1 MEGLNSVVEEYV
13 MAYASIGRKR
23 IYYETRGQGQ
33 PLLMLMG
40 WQGNRTWWPESLLSR
55 LEDHYLLILMDHRG
69 TGLSKDPLGLYS
81 IKDLA
86 KDATLVLDDFG
97 LSSASVLGVS
107 MGGMVAQAMAIHY
120 PDRVKKLVLTSSSAK
135 IGIIRGLNKE
145 QQQAWLSYLRKRDR
159 GLQEFI
165 LDLLFSKDCKVDD
178 SDIINRFVNRT
189 TRERTPTRT
198 VIKQFMAVQR
208 FDSRKKLKHFR
219 KPTLVVTGD
228 NDMIIGA
235 HHSEALC
242 HCIPHAKLRLIQG
255 GTHAMLDAEAEEL
268 AQVYLEFLNNGE

>member
-1 MEGLNSVVEEYV
+1 

-55 LEDHYLLILMDHRG
+55 LEAQYLLILMDHRG

-81 IKDLA
+81 MKDLA

-97 LSSASVLGVS
+97 LSSAAVLGVS

-135 IGIIRGLNKE
+135 TGMIRGLNKE

-178 SDIINRFVNRT
+178 SPAIKNFVNRT
-189 TRERTPTRT
+189 AQERTPART
-198 VIKQFMAVQR
+198 VFKQFMAVQR

-219 KPTLVVTGD
+219 KSTLVVTGD

-242 HCIPHAKLRLIQG
+242 QFIPHAKLHMVQG

-268 AQVYLEFLNNGE
+268 AQVYLEFLNNE

>member
-1 MEGLNSVVEEYV
+1 

-33 PLLMLMG
+33 PLLLLMG

-55 LEDHYLLILMDHRG
+55 LEEHFLLILMDHRG
-69 TGLSKDPLGLYS
+69 TGSSKDPLGLYS

-97 LSSASVLGVS
+97 LSSAAVLGVS

-120 PDRVKKLVLTSSSAK
+120 PCRVNKLILTSSSAK
-135 IGIIRGLNKE
+135 IGLIRGLNKE
-145 QQQAWLSYLRKRDR
+145 QQQAWLSYFRKRDR
-159 GLQEFI
+159 GLQAFI
-165 LDLLFSKDCKVDD
+165 LDLLFSKDCKGDD
-178 SDIINRFVNRT
+178 SYAIKNFVNRT
-189 TRERTPTRT
+189 NKQPTPTRT
-198 VIKQFMAVQR
+198 IIKQFMAVQK

-219 KPTLVVTGD
+219 KPTLVVSGD

-242 HCIPHAKLRLIQG
+242 EFIPHAKLHLIQG

-268 AQVYLEFLNNGE
+268 ARVYLEFLSNDTLIEG

>member
-1 MEGLNSVVEEYV
+1 
-13 MAYASIGRKR
+13 MAYASIERKR

-55 LEDHYLLILMDHRG
+55 LEAHYLLILMDHRG
-69 TGLSKDPLGLYS
+69 TGLSKDPLGIYS

-86 KDATLVLDDFG
+86 KDATLVLDDVG
-97 LSSASVLGVS
+97 LSSAAVLGVS

-135 IGIIRGLNKE
+135 IGMIRGLNKE

-159 GLQEFI
+159 GLQAFI

-178 SDIINRFVNRT
+178 SPAIKNFVNRT
-189 TRERTPTRT
+189 AQERTPART
-198 VIKQFMAVQR
+198 VFKQFMAVQR

-242 HCIPHAKLRLIQG
+242 RFIPHAKLHMVQG

-268 AQVYLEFLNNGE
+268 AQVYLEFLNSD

>member
-1 MEGLNSVVEEYV
+1 
-13 MAYASIGRKR
+13 MAYASKGRKR

-55 LEDHYLLILMDHRG
+55 LEEHFLLILMDHRG

-81 IKDLA
+81 IKSLA
-86 KDATLVLDDFG
+86 KDATLVLDDLN
-97 LSSASVLGVS
+97 LSSAAVLGVS

-120 PDRVKKLVLTSSSAK
+120 PSRVNKLILTSSSAK
-135 IGIIRGLNKE
+135 IGLIRGLNKE

-159 GLQEFI
+159 GLQAFI
-165 LDLLFSKDCKVDD
+165 MDLLFSKDCKGDD
-178 SDIINRFVNRT
+178 SHAIKNFVNRT
-189 TRERTPTRT
+189 NQQRTPTRT
-198 VIKQFMAVQR
+198 IIKQFMAVQK

-228 NDMIIGA
+228 NDLIIGA
-235 HHSEALC
+235 HHSEDLC
-242 HCIPHAKLRLIQG
+242 QLIPHAKLHLIQG
-255 GTHAMLDAEAEEL
+255 GSHAMLDAKAEEL
-268 AQVYLEFLNNGE
+268 TRVYLEFLGGD

>member
-1 MEGLNSVVEEYV
+1 

-55 LEDHYLLILMDHRG
+55 LEAHYLLILMDHRG
-69 TGLSKDPLGLYS
+69 TGLSKDPLGIYS

-86 KDATLVLDDFG
+86 KDATLVLDDVG
-97 LSSASVLGVS
+97 LSSAAVLGVS

-120 PDRVKKLVLTSSSAK
+120 PGRVKKLVLTSSSAK
-135 IGIIRGLNKE
+135 IGMIRGLNKE
-145 QQQAWLSYLRKRDR
+145 QQQAWLSFLRKRDR

-178 SDIINRFVNRT
+178 SAAIKNFVNRT
-189 TRERTPTRT
+189 AQERTPART
-198 VIKQFMAVQR
+198 VFKQFMAVQR

-242 HCIPHAKLRLIQG
+242 QFIPHAKLHLIQG

-268 AQVYLEFLNNGE
+268 AQVYLEFLNNE

>member
-1 MEGLNSVVEEYV
+1 
-13 MAYASIGRKR
+13 MAYASIGRKQ

-33 PLLMLMG
+33 PLLLLMG

-55 LEDHYLLILMDHRG
+55 LEKHFLLILMDHRG

-81 IKDLA
+81 IKHLA

-97 LSSASVLGVS
+97 LSSAAVLGVS

-120 PDRVKKLVLTSSSAK
+120 PDRVDKLILTSSSAK
-135 IGIIRGLNKE
+135 IGMVRGLNKE
-145 QQQAWLSYLRKRDR
+145 QQQAWLSYLQKRDR

-165 LDLLFSKDCKVDD
+165 LDLLFSRDCKDGD
-178 SDIINRFVNRT
+178 SHVIKNFINRT
-189 TRERTPTRT
+189 KQQPTSRRT

-208 FDSRKKLKHFR
+208 FDSRKKLKHFN
-219 KPTLVVTGD
+219 KPVLVVTGD

-235 HHSEALC
+235 HHSENLC
-242 HCIPHAKLRLIQG
+242 EIIPHATLHLIQG
-255 GTHAMLDAEAEEL
+255 GTHAMLDAEAEQL
-268 AQVYLEFLNNGE
+268 AKVYIEFLNNNEITGN